1 MKNEFKIEGQSFD
14 IGFCTNHKTAES
26 FVAQGVKQGLFASRG
41 TAAQAE
47 ILKTAYNKAQEL
59 AKANLEELKQ
69 QNPEQAAEPSAE
81 APAKPTP
88 QKPAE
93 GDKDKN
99 KQEK

>member
-14 IGFCTNHKTAES
+14 VGFCTNHKTVES

-59 AKANLEELKQ
+59 EKANLEELKQ
-69 QNPEQAAEPSAE
+69 QNPEQATE
-81 APAKPTP
+81 PAKPVP

-93 GDKDKN
+93 GDKDKK
-99 KQEK
+99 KQEQ